1 METSVEE
8 RAAQSGDISFARLI
22 TTSISARL
30 LIDISV
36 QMFNPFL
43 PIFATGLKTDVV
55 TLGRVLSLRSLM
67 GLLAPLF
74 GSWADRYGYR
84 RVMRIALI
92 TAALG
97 LWIIGL
103 SSNVFAALPGFI
115 LLGLALA
122 GFTPTLQAYLS
133 ARLPYARRARGM
145 GMLEYSWALTGIV
158 GLSMIGLL
166 IDWAGWRLP
175 FLLLGAGLIVMVF
188 VFSTLPAATH
198 TARPQTETEAK
209 ASWSQRVAGLFH
221 ITENADSTYTTIIA
235 AAFSYYASMQLM
247 IVHGAWFAA
256 EYGFDAPQLGLA
268 ALIFGCFDLTASVS
282 VSLFTDRFGK
292 RRSVILGSAGALLGY
307 LLIPLLNVGAWP
319 AVLSAALARG
329 FFEFAIVANIP
340 LLSEQAPSQRAKVM
354 TLGAAAGLT
363 ASTLATFFA
372 PSTYVHFGIGGVA
385 AISALC
391 TVVTLVLLI
400 WRVREGGE
408 TAAEA

>member
-158 GLSMIGLL
+158 G
-166 IDWAGWRLP
+166 
-175 FLLLGAGLIVMVF
+175 
-188 VFSTLPAATH
+188 
-198 TARPQTETEAK
+198 
-209 ASWSQRVAGLFH
+209 
-221 ITENADSTYTTIIA
+221 
-235 AAFSYYASMQLM
+235 
-247 IVHGAWFAA
+247 
-256 EYGFDAPQLGLA
+256 
-268 ALIFGCFDLTASVS
+268 
-282 VSLFTDRFGK
+282 
-292 RRSVILGSAGALLGY
+292 
-307 LLIPLLNVGAWP
+307 
-319 AVLSAALARG
+319 
-329 FFEFAIVANIP
+329 
-340 LLSEQAPSQRAKVM
+340 
-354 TLGAAAGLT
+354 
-363 ASTLATFFA
+363 
-372 PSTYVHFGIGGVA
+372 
-385 AISALC
+385 
-391 TVVTLVLLI
+391 
-400 WRVREGGE
+400 
-408 TAAEA
+408 